1 MGNATFMLVCV
12 SVFYFAPML
21 LGFVQAKTTKSVTRR
36 YFLWLLLYI
45 APLLVLGVREIY
57 ALDFQEQAKTALE
70 ENWWTWLLEIICE
83 VLVANVILSDVMYSN
98 LYVERPSVAPKGAQK
113 KPGSWRELPVLHLLL
128 LVVVPFVLFLGG
140 LVYTLYLL
148 RYFEVSPRVH
158 FQSFATN
165 GHRDAQG
172 RCLFDDA

>member
-21 LGFVQAKTTKSVTRR
+21 LGWVGAKTTKSVTRR

-45 APLLVLGVREIY
+45 APLLVLGVREIF
-57 ALDFQEQAKTALE
+57 ALGYEEQAGRALR
-70 ENWWTWLLEIICE
+70 ENFWTWLLEIVCE
-83 VLVANVILSDVMYSN
+83 VLVANVILSDVMYAN

-113 KPGSWRELPVLHLLL
+113 KPSWRELPVLQLLL
-128 LVVVPFVLFLGG
+128 LVVAPFLLFLGG
-140 LVYTLYLL
+140 LIYTLYLL
-148 RYFEVSPRVH
+148 HYFEASPAVH

-172 RCLFDDA
+172 RCLFIPT